1 MPYSE
6 AYSDDGHTIF
16 WDKNGPT
23 WHIGQKLDVEGLE
36 IVLYNYKAV
45 SDSTCPVGQDV
56 PWFSVVKDNNSKDP
70 IGKLKDNI
78 LGALGSLGL
87 GNLGLGNL
95 GLGNLGLGNLGLG
108 NIGETISGAAKKNQ
122 KRDPKVQLICLG
134 GSKSECC
141 P

>member
-16 WDKNGPT
+16 LDKDGTT

-36 IVLYNYKAV
+36 IVLYNYKAA

-56 PWFSVVKDNNSKDP
+56 PWFSVVKDDSKDP

-87 GNLGLGNL
+87 GNLGLENL
-95 GLGNLGLGNLGLG
+95 GLGSLGLGLGLG
-108 NIGETISGAAKKNQ
+108 ISGATKKNE
-122 KRDPKVQLICLG
+122 KRDPKVQLICLSG
-134 GSKSECC
+134 DKSECC
-141 P
+141 T